1 MPMTT
6 FRVFDDKTKL
16 AEAAAQTS
24 IELLRQ
30 AIDTQG
36 NATWVLAGGSTPL
49 LAYKIIATNYAAAL
63 DWSKVTVIM
72 GDERI
77 GPLDGPDNNW
87 HAIDQ
92 IIGFLPT
99 IKIRPHSDQTA
110 EQAAADYGQQ
120 LTSLPVA
127 DNGLPRLDLLWLG
140 LGEDG
145 HTLSLFPQ
153 HSGLSPSSEL
163 VVPIHESPKP
173 PRDRISLSLR
183 ALQGTSN
190 ALVLASG
197 PDKKQAVANA
207 KTNFSLPISLATSI
221 ISTHEGSV
229 QWLVDKDAAPT
240 D

>member
-1 MPMTT
+1 MTN
-6 FRVFDDKTKL
+6 FRVFDDKTQL
-16 AEAAAQTS
+16 AEAAAATS
-24 IELLRQ
+24 IDLLSH
-30 AIDTQG
+30 AIDKQG
-36 NATWVLAGGSTPL
+36 SATWVLAGGSTPL
-49 LAYKIIATNYAAAL
+49 LAYKIIATNHVTTL
-63 DWSKVTVIM
+63 DWSKVTVLM

-87 HAIDQ
+87 HAIEA

-99 IKIRPHSDQTA
+99 TKLRPRADLSA
-110 EQAAADYGQQ
+110 EQAAADYSQQ
-120 LTSLPVA
+120 LMSLPTI
-127 DNGLPRLDLLWLG
+127 DNGLPRFDLLWLG

-183 ALQGTSN
+183 ALQGTQN

-197 PDKKQAVANA
+197 PDKKQAVMDA

-221 ISTHEGSV
+221 IATHEGAV

>member
-1 MPMTT
+1 MLMTT

-16 AEAAAQTS
+16 AEAAAETS
-24 IELLRQ
+24 IELLRH
-30 AIDTQG
+30 AIDERG
-36 NATWVLAGGSTPL
+36 SATWVLAGGSTPL
-49 LAYKIIATNYAAAL
+49 LAYKIIATNHTDSL
-63 DWSKVTVIM
+63 DWSKVTVVM

-87 HAIDQ
+87 HAIDA

-99 IKIRPHSDQTA
+99 VKLRPHADQTA
-110 EQAAADYGQQ
+110 EQAAADYSQQ
-120 LTSLPVA
+120 LLGLPTV
-127 DNGLPRLDLLWLG
+127 DNGLPRFDLLWLG
-140 LGEDG
+140 LGPDG

-183 ALQGTSN
+183 ALQGTQN

-197 PDKKQAVANA
+197 PDKKQAVMDA
-207 KTNFSLPISLATSI
+207 KTNLSLPISLATSI
-221 ISTHEGSV
+221 IATHEGSV

>member
-1 MPMTT
+1 M
-6 FRVFDDKTKL
+6 
-16 AEAAAQTS
+16 S
-24 IELLRQ
+24 
-30 AIDTQG
+30 
-36 NATWVLAGGSTPL
+36 
-49 LAYKIIATNYAAAL
+49 
-63 DWSKVTVIM
+63 
-72 GDERI
+72 
-77 GPLDGPDNNW
+77 
-87 HAIDQ
+87 
-92 IIGFLPT
+92 LPT
-99 IKIRPHSDQTA
+99 I
-110 EQAAADYGQQ
+110 
-120 LTSLPVA
+120 
-127 DNGLPRLDLLWLG
+127 DNGLPRFDLLWLG

-183 ALQGTSN
+183 ALQGTQN

-197 PDKKQAVANA
+197 PDKKQAVMDA

-221 ISTHEGSV
+221 IATHEGTV